1 MQHRTLGRSQTTIPM
16 ISFGAGPVSGLMVGE
31 DRSRQLE
38 TIQHAVD
45 SGIDYFDTA
54 ATYGNGRS
62 ESCLGAALETLR
74 LSDRV
79 RIATKVRLMP
89 EHLDDIGLAVQN
101 SFESSCDRLGVKR
114 VMLLQL
120 HNSITRNR
128 GDLPTSLSVQDVL
141 GRRGV
146 VAELETLRKEGRV
159 EHFGFTG
166 LGDMHSLST
175 VVKDG
180 PFVASQIPLNILLPF
195 AGADAAAGSIDVDY
209 PALARLCHHHGIGVI
224 AIRVLAGGALAGQKP
239 SPHTHQTRFFPL
251 DLFQRDRNRAAK
263 LAQLLPEYTSCV
275 AASIRYVTGNLN
287 ATTALIG
294 FSSPTQIDESLAA
307 SADGE
312 LEDSFME
319 LIRKFSTSGATDA

>member
-1 MQHRTLGRSQTTIPM
+1 
-16 ISFGAGPVSGLMVGE
+16 MVGE

-159 EHFGFTG
+159 EHVGVTG
-166 LGDMHSLST
+166 LGETKSSYTPDSILS
-175 VVKDG
+175 
-180 PFVASQIPLNILLPF
+180 
-195 AGADAAAGSIDVDY
+195 AGSVPTRSKSSRKAGTIASGIHFLCCRVDSLRDRK
-209 PALARLCHHHGIGVI
+209 PERHHGTD
-224 AIRVLAGGALAGQKP
+224 RVFV
-239 SPHTHQTRFFPL
+239 S
-251 DLFQRDRNRAAK
+251 
-263 LAQLLPEYTSCV
+263 
-275 AASIRYVTGNLN
+275 N
-287 ATTALIG
+287 A
-294 FSSPTQIDESLAA
+294 D
-307 SADGE
+307 
-312 LEDSFME
+312 
-319 LIRKFSTSGATDA
+319 